1 MAKMKT
7 NQDGGSFSAKDSKAP
22 AKELAANQKGAAKY
36 AHHKG
41 AADYNVKKGSHDHPH
56 GASRMGYNQSFG
68 AARVSGYSK
77 GAAKVADIMTFG
89 ASKYMT
95 HGAADAGHGG
105 SAGHKHDPVSG
116 SSANFSADDE
126 TGAKLT
132 QSVTTKSNV
141 PTPKPTGERT
151 SGSPEFS
158 KAFGKARKSGVST
171 FDFNGKSYNTN
182 LASDEKPKVTPP
194 ATTNTTNTLDEN
206 QTSKNQIKRDGLSKK
221 QSLVGQ
227 LNMQRYADEMQAV
240 KDSSAVNN
248 KTFKSLLSANSS
260 NLTPQTL
267 SSIERH
273 SANQGNLAANQTR
286 TSSGI
291 PTVTRTAGTHDQR
304 GGSIQRGDS
313 DVPVNQYWTIGGKVD
328 DSRTVMLPNQR
339 STFKRKAPLY
349 IPIPK

>member
-1 MAKMKT
+1 MKT
-7 NQDGGSFSAKDSKAP
+7 NQDGGGESSTAA
-22 AKELAANQKGAAKY
+22 AGELRNNQEGAAKY

-41 AADYNVKKGSHDHPH
+41 AADYSVKKGSHDHPH
-56 GASRMGYNQSFG
+56 GAPKMGYNQSFG
-68 AARVSGYSK
+68 AGKVNCYAK
-77 GAAKVADIMTFG
+77 GAAKVAEIMTFG

-141 PTPKPTGERT
+141 PTPKPQDERK

-158 KAFGKARKSGVST
+158 KAFGEARKSGVST
-171 FDFNGKSYNTN
+171 FNFNGKSYNTN
-182 LASDEKPKVTPP
+182 LASDKKSQVTPP
-194 ATTNTTNTLDEN
+194 AITNTTNTLDEN
-206 QTSKNQIKRDGLSKK
+206 QTSKNQIKRDGLSQK

-227 LNMQRYADEMQAV
+227 LNMQRYASEMQAV

-248 KTFKSLLSANSS
+248 KTFSKLLSANSS

-267 SSIERH
+267 ESIERH

-313 DVPVNQYWTIGGKVD
+313 DVPVNKYWTIGGKVD
-328 DSRTVMLPNQR
+328 DSRTVMLPNER

>member
-1 MAKMKT
+1 MDKIKT
-7 NQDGGSFSAKDSKAP
+7 NQDGGSVTAKDSSAAGKQLEKNQ
-22 AKELAANQKGAAKY
+22 AKEGAAKY
-36 AHHKG
+36 KG
-41 AADYNVKKGSHDHPH
+41 AHDYDTSKGSHDHPH
-56 GASRMGYNQSFG
+56 GAARMGYSQSFG
-68 AARVSGYSK
+68 AARVNGYAK
-77 GAAKVADIMTFG
+77 GAAKVANIMSFG
-89 ASKYMT
+89 ASKYMK
-95 HGAADAGHGG
+95 HGAADTGHGG

-116 SSANFSADDE
+116 SSADFSADDE

-141 PTPKPTGERT
+141 PTPEPTGERK

-158 KAFGKARKSGVST
+158 KAFGEARKSGVST
-171 FDFNGKSYNTN
+171 FDFNGESYNTN
-182 LASDEKPKVTPP
+182 LASDEKPKVKPP
-194 ATTNTTNTLDEN
+194 AITNTTNTLDEN
-206 QTSKNQIKRDGLSKK
+206 QTSKNQIKREGLSQK

-227 LNMQRYADEMQAV
+227 LNMNRYASEMQAV
-240 KDSSAVNN
+240 KDSTAVNN
-248 KTFKSLLSANSS
+248 KTFKSLLNANSS

-304 GGSIQRGDS
+304 LGSIQRGDS
-313 DVPVNQYWTIGGKVD
+313 DVPVNKYWTNNGKVD
-328 DSRTVMLPNQR
+328 NSRTVMLPNER